1 MRSFWKT
8 QWWNILVATVMLVAA
23 FINLFQ
29 VASADPAASTTNEI
43 VHLVHH
49 AIRAAVFFTCMTVWL
64 LGAVINYNALKVE
77 QLERRIDIL
86 ENRAITDIEEES
98 PKYYVVK
105 RKLGP
110 DKNN

>member
-1 MRSFWKT
+1 MKEISFWKT
-8 QWWNILVATVMLVAA
+8 QWWNIVVAAIMLVAA
-23 FINLFQ
+23 FVNLYQIAFT
-29 VASADPAASTTNEI
+29 VPTAIATNEI
-43 VHLVHH
+43 VNH
-49 AIRAAVFFTCMTVWL
+49 AIMATIFFTCMTIWL
-64 LGAVINYNALKVE
+64 LTAVINYNALKAE

-110 DKNN
+110 DKEN

>member
-1 MRSFWKT
+1 MKEISFWKT
-8 QWWNILVATVMLVAA
+8 QWWNLVVAAVMLVTA

-29 VASADPAASTTNEI
+29 IAFTIPAAPATVEI
-43 VHLVHH
+43 VNH
-49 AIRAAVFFTCMTVWL
+49 AIMATFCFTCMTIWL
-64 LGAVINYNALKVE
+64 LTAVINYNALKVE

-110 DKNN
+110 DKEN